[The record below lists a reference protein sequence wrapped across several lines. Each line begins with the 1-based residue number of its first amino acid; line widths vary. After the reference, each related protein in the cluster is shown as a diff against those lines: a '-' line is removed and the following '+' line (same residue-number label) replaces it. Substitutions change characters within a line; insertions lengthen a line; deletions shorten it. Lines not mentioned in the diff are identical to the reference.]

1 MRVLID
7 GHNALGALRIAGETH
22 EEQRNGLLRLV
33 GLRSPRA
40 VVFFDAR
47 DAPRGLESPNAQLGV
62 RVVYCRHREADAEIL
77 EEVREAEDPHA
88 ITVVTNDR
96 ELAGI
101 ASQLGAKRMRVQ
113 DFLGPGEELPDRE
126 PPPAL
131 RGRWR
136 FEPKDFGL
144 PDEVDLDNP
153 PDLGDEDGD

>member
-7 GHNALGALRIAGETH
+7 GHNALGALRIAGKTH
-22 EEQRNGLLRLV
+22 EDQRNGLLRLV

-40 VVFFDAR
+40 IVFFDAR
-47 DAPRGLESPNAQLGV
+47 DAPPGLLSPGAQLGV
-62 RVVYCRHREADAEIL
+62 RVVYCRHREADAAIL
-77 EEVREAEDPHA
+77 EEVREAEDPRA

-96 ELAGI
+96 ELGGI
-101 ASQLGAKRMRVQ
+101 ASQLGAKRMGVQ
-113 DFLGPGEELPDRE
+113 DFLGPAEALPDDR

-153 PDLGDEDGD
+153 PDLGRDDDE